1 MMLYRDW
8 SQIRR
13 FSGSLGKNLG
23 KVPKSAPFK
32 SQKPSWIR
40 ASVPGGPADYQSV
53 GLFRVNLYRQN
64 LIRFSL
70 YFRQRE
76 YVSRYPLEIYFF
88 LPTMNQICIS
98 LFQRVEIAFPI
109 WLFLVIK

>member
-1 MMLYRDW
+1 MAQAEMPFIAGFY
-8 SQIRR
+8 SIR
-13 FSGSLGKNLG
+13 
-23 KVPKSAPFK
+23 
-32 SQKPSWIR
+32 PS
-40 ASVPGGPADYQSV
+40 DYQSG

-88 LPTMNQICIS
+88 LSTMNQICIS
-98 LFQRVEIAFPI
+98 LFQLVEIAFPTR
-109 WLFLVIK
+109 LFLGIKWVFEKPCFEVYIK